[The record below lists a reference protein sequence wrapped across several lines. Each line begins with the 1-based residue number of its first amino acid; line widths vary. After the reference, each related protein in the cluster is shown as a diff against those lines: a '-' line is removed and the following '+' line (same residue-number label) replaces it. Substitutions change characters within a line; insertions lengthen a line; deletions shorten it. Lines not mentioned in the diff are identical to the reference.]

1 MRILIHAIKIL
12 LLIAAAV
19 FVFGSIVMLLWNW
32 LIPDLFN
39 GPELSFM
46 QALGILVL
54 ARILTGGMGHG
65 SRRGKGSCSPG
76 GKKGWQKRWEG
87 LPEDKKEKIRK
98 TMSQYRDSARDASSD
113 EKNEAEKTAGSPSDE
128 E

>member
-1 MRILIHAIKIL
+1 MRILIHAIKII

-39 GPELSFM
+39 GPELSFI

-65 SRRGKGSCSPG
+65 SRGGKGSCSPG
-76 GKKGWQKRWEG
+76 GKKRWQKKWEE
-87 LPEDKKEKIRK
+87 LPEDKKEKIREK
-98 TMSQYRDSARDASSD
+98 MSPFRDSARGGSSED
-113 EKNEAEKTAGSPSDE
+113 KNEAERAADTPFDE

>member
-1 MRILIHAIKIL
+1 MRILIHAIKVI

-39 GPELSFM
+39 GPELSFI
-46 QALGILVL
+46 QALGVLVL

-65 SRRGKGSCSPG
+65 SRGSKGSCGPG
-76 GKKGWQKRWEG
+76 GKKRWQKRWEEF
-87 LPEDKKEKIRK
+87 PEDKKEKIWQK
-98 TMSQYRDSARDASSD
+98 MSQCRDSARDGAFEGKS
-113 EKNEAEKTAGSPSDE
+113 EAEKKAGSPSDE